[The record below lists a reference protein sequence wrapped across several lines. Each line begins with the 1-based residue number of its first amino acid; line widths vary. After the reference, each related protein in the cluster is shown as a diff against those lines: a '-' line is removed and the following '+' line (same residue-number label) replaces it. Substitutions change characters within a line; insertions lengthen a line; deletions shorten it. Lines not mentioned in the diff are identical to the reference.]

1 MKKLLSLI
9 FISFLISFSFNIHG
23 QVESTDSTLH
33 LIEKNDGTKYIA
45 IILSDDARELLIE
58 TKTIGKIYI
67 LKSEVKRITL
77 IENKDQI
84 KNGEFLEE
92 SPFSTRHA
100 FTNNALP
107 VKKGNHYAM
116 ANWYGPEVH
125 FAVTDKLSVGAMTTW
140 IGSPFVLVGKYS
152 FPTANPKVNFSIGTM
167 LGSSG
172 WLGSF
177 QGFGGLHWATFTYG
191 DRKKNISFSA
201 GYGYVYPGS
210 QRSVPVPGVYVGDSS
225 VNTWTDINGN
235 TTTETYYYYPEIP
248 YEEDDTRFFKL
259 PIFSVGG
266 IYQITSK
273 TSLFFDSMF
282 GYVSPSM
289 LNRETSSGGITSP
302 IIIEVLPKSKTN
314 ALYFMPGLRYQRKE
328 HIAFQIALAGV
339 SAWGE
344 SDSVTF
350 PLPMISW
357 FFKM

>member
-1 MKKLLSLI
+1 MKSLLSII
-9 FISFLISFSFNIHG
+9 FILFVIIVPSKFVA
-23 QVESTDSTLH
+23 QVESKDSTLC

-58 TKTIGKIYI
+58 TEAIGKIYI
-67 LKSEVKRITL
+67 LKSEVRRITL
-77 IENKDQI
+77 IENTDAI
-84 KNGEFLEE
+84 RNGELLEE
-92 SPFSTRHA
+92 SPFSTRYA

-125 FAVTDKLSVGAMTTW
+125 FAVTNKLSIGAMTTW

-152 FPTANPKVNFSIGTM
+152 FPTSNPKVNFSIGTM

-201 GYGYVYPGS
+201 GYGYVSPGA
-210 QRSVPVPGVYVGDSS
+210 QRRVPVVGVYVGDSS
-225 VNTWTDINGN
+225 VYTWTDIDGN
-235 TTTETYYYYPEIP
+235 ITTETDYSIPEIP
-248 YEEDDTRFFKL
+248 YVEEDTRFFKL
-259 PIFSVGG
+259 PIFSIGG

-282 GYVSPSM
+282 GYLSPSI
-289 LNRETSSGGITSP
+289 LNSESWSGGITSP
-302 IIIEVLPKSKTN
+302 IIIEVLPKSRTN
-314 ALYFMPGLRYQRKE
+314 ALYFMPGLRFQGKE

-339 SAWGE
+339 SAWGG
-344 SDSVTF
+344 SDRVTF

>member
-1 MKKLLSLI
+1 MKSLLSI
-9 FISFLISFSFNIHG
+9 ILISFFIIIPSNLDG
-23 QVESTDSTLH
+23 QVESKDSTFR

-45 IILSDDARELLIE
+45 IILSDDARELLIDTE
-58 TKTIGKIYI
+58 TIGKIYI
-67 LKSEVKRITL
+67 PKSEVKRITL
-77 IENKDQI
+77 IENTDAI
-84 KNGEFLEE
+84 RNGEFLEE
-92 SPFSTRHA
+92 SPFSTRYA

-125 FAVTDKLSVGAMTTW
+125 FAVTDKLSFGAMTTW

-152 FPTANPKVNFSIGTM
+152 FPTSNPKVNFSIGTM

-191 DRKKNISFSA
+191 DRKRNISFSA
-201 GYGYVYPGS
+201 GYGYVSPGN
-210 QRSVPVPGVYVGDSS
+210 QRNVAVPGVYVGDSS
-225 VNTWTDINGN
+225 VNTWTDVNGN
-235 TTTETYYYYPEIP
+235 TTTETYYNYPEIP
-248 YEEDDTRFFKL
+248 YEEDTRFFKL

-282 GYVSPSM
+282 GYVSPSI
-289 LNRETSSGGITSP
+289 LNRETSSGGISSP
-302 IIIEVLPKSKTN
+302 IIIEVLPESKSN
-314 ALYFMPGLRYQRKE
+314 ALYFMPGLRFQGKD

-339 SAWGE
+339 SAWGG
-344 SDSVTF
+344 SDRVTF